1 MSDEIRVWEAKT
13 RRDHR
18 AFNQLQRTIYK
29 NDSAWMPPI
38 WRNQDELAG
47 FRKHPFH
54 LRAESCRFLVSR
66 GEETVG
72 RVVALVNHPHN
83 ERYEEHRGFL
93 GFFECRDDSEAAS
106 ALLGAACQWL
116 VRRGMRVVRGP
127 TNPSMNYECGMLVDG
142 FEIPPTFM
150 ITHNPPYYERLWLE
164 FGFTKVQD
172 LFCYHCDT
180 SYLNTLDPKLRFIL
194 DEVKKRFDVETRP
207 LDFKNFQR
215 DVKLFL
221 DIYNRS
227 LEGTWGYVPMSD
239 EEIRHQSLALR
250 LLLIPQL
257 TSLAYVDGEPAGA
270 GFGLL
275 DYNPLIK
282 QIGGRLFPLGWLTLL
297 RKRKHIK
304 RVRLISTNVLPQFQ
318 KWGLGLVTLER
329 VLYEALEYGITEGEL
344 SWVLESNS
352 LSRGTI
358 ERGGASR
365 VKTHR
370 LFDRS
375 LDDLPA

>member
-1 MSDEIRVWEAKT
+1 MSNAIRVWEAT
-13 RRDHR
+13 SRSDRR
-18 AFNQLQRTIYK
+18 AFNQIQKTIYK
-29 NDSAWMPPI
+29 NDPCWMPPI

-54 LRAESCRFLVSR
+54 LHADSIRLLVAR
-66 GEETVG
+66 GDDVVG
-72 RVVALVNHPHN
+72 RVVALINQGHN
-83 ERYEEHRGFL
+83 DRYEERRGFL
-93 GFFECRDDSEAAS
+93 GFFECLDDTEAA
-106 ALLGAACQWL
+106 GAVLREACRWL
-116 VRRGMRVVRGP
+116 RDKGMTDVRGP
-127 TNPSMNYECGMLVDG
+127 ANPSLNYECGMLVDG
-142 FEIPPTFM
+142 FDLPPTFM
-150 ITHNPPYYERLWLE
+150 ITHNPPYYEKLWTD
-164 FGFTKVQD
+164 FGFAKTQD
-172 LFCYHCDT
+172 LYCYHCDT
-180 SYLNTLDPKLRFIL
+180 SYLDTLDPKLQFIL
-194 DEVKKRFDVETRP
+194 DEVKKRFDVSTRP
-207 LDFKNFQR
+207 INFKRFKE
-215 DVKLFL
+215 DVAMFL

-227 LEGTWGYVPMSD
+227 LEGTWGYVPMSQ

-257 TSLAYVDGEPAGA
+257 TSLAYVDGKPVGA

-275 DYNPLIK
+275 DYNPLIRR
-282 QIGGRLFPLGWLTLL
+282 IGGRLFPFGWLTLL
-297 RKRKHIK
+297 RQRKHIK
-304 RVRLISTNVLPQFQ
+304 RVRLISTNVLPEYQ

-329 VLYEALEYGITEGEL
+329 VLHEALEYGITEGEL

-375 LDDLPA
+375 LEDL

>member
-1 MSDEIRVWEAKT
+1 MSHEIRVWEATT

-18 AFNQLQRTIYK
+18 AFNQLQKTIYK

-54 LRAESCRFLVSR
+54 LQADSRRFLVAR
-66 GEETVG
+66 GDQVVG

-83 ERYEEHRGFL
+83 DRYEEKRGFL
-93 GFFECRDDSEAAS
+93 GFFECLDDSEAAS
-106 ALLGAACQWL
+106 ALLSTACQWL
-116 VRRGMRVVRGP
+116 SEQGMSDVRGP
-127 TNPSMNYECGMLVDG
+127 TNPSMNYECGMLVEG
-142 FEIPPTFM
+142 FQLPPTFM

-164 FGFTKVQD
+164 FGFAKTQD
-172 LFCYHCDT
+172 LYCYHCDT
-180 SYLNTLDPKLRFIL
+180 SYLNTLDPKLKFIL

-207 LDFKNFQR
+207 LDFKNFKH

-257 TSLAYVDGEPAGA
+257 TSLAYVDGKPVGA

-282 QIGGRLFPLGWLTLL
+282 RIGGRLFPLGWLTLL
-297 RKRKHIK
+297 RKRKQIK
-304 RVRLISTNVLPQFQ
+304 RVRLISTNVLPQYQ

-329 VLYEALEYGITEGEL
+329 VLFEALEYGITEGEL

-375 LDDLPA
+375 LADFPG